1 MIVQK
6 SIGKT
11 PHNTISAALN
21 RIIKEKNG
29 IYRGIK
35 LSKNKSSFYTAIEI
49 RVLAARI

>member
-6 SIGKT
+6 STGKT

-35 LSKNKSSFYTAIEI
+35 LSKNKSSFYTAIKI
-49 RVLAARI
+49 K